1 MRLRDQKSQEDRSP
15 LKIKECSAVIGIFQ
29 KNPWAL
35 ELKRMSQLEPVSSPQ
50 AQRIRG
56 LRGVNAG
63 LADLVFAVCLG
74 DRIKGAE
81 RKRLK

>member
-1 MRLRDQKSQEDRSP
+1 MFCSNWNLPEKSLGFRIKKNEPTGARVLSAGTED
-15 LKIKECSAVIGIFQ
+15 KG
-29 KNPWAL
+29 
-35 ELKRMSQLEPVSSPQ
+35 PVSSPQ
-50 AQRIRG
+50 AQGIRG

-81 RKRLK
+81 RKHLK